1 MATLRTQGFQV
12 GATERAPQIPPNIG
26 KVDVR
31 GIYDAVRSG
40 LANFEAA
47 RQAPAS
53 MLLADVEA
61 KEKTAQLPMRTAVL
75 AETVKQGPIR
85 TQALLAESTPE
96 ALQAKRDLAAMRSVK
111 APPPAVQV
119 AQALA
124 AAEESL
130 AANPNDIRAKTLVD
144 SLRLTQNKMG
154 ALSPVDPTAERATR
168 ERTEMAKLASRE
180 QSDADE
186 RQFKLDLQQNALA
199 ARQRD
204 LERELESKETIALR
218 QEENR
223 INLAN
228 AKTDQQRA
236 VAGAKAKGALDLGEK
251 RNALFNDTVNRA
263 VAALT
268 GDKDKAPS
276 QSKLPGAEIV
286 KTLAR
291 VIGAYVPGTSA
302 KDLESL
308 IDTLKSEAGFKE
320 LEQMRLAAP
329 GGQGASGLGQVTERE
344 LAFLQNRISN
354 LRFSQSNEQLYQNI
368 KNLQEAVNNAW
379 KNVAA
384 AYEYSYARPMTG
396 VPQASTARAPRPSA
410 VAPVAAISETPTPA
424 TAGPDE
430 ATTDMPQTP
439 DQQFEVGKTYRDKD
453 TGARAIFRGNGQ
465 WEEIQ

>member
-12 GATERAPQIPPNIG
+12 GATERAPQIPANIG

-61 KEKTAQLPMRTAVL
+61 KEKTAQAPMQTAIL
-75 AETVKQGPIR
+75 AERVPQERAR
-85 TQALLAESTPE
+85 TQAILAESTPE
-96 ALQAKRDLAAMRSVK
+96 ALQAKRDLAAMRSMK

-154 ALSPVDPTAERATR
+154 ALSPVDPTAERLSR
-168 ERTEMAKLASRE
+168 EGVALEGLESKERLSAEQIAARAAEAEKDRALKRQMQTDELASRE
-180 QSDADE
+180 RVVAAQE
-186 RQFKLDLQQNALA
+186 QNRVA
-199 ARQRD
+199 
-204 LERELESKETIALR
+204 
-218 QEENR
+218 
-223 INLAN
+223 LAN

-236 VAGAKAKGALDLGEK
+236 AVGSKALSALEAGKDRLK
-251 RNALFNDTVNRA
+251 LFNRTVGRA
-263 VAALT
+263 VENLT
-268 GDKDKAPS
+268 GSETGTPS
-276 QSKLPGAEIV
+276 ESKIPGWDIGRAI
-286 KTLAR
+286 AR
-291 VIGAYVPGTSA
+291 VIGTYVPGSQA
-302 KDLESL
+302 ANLEGL
-308 IDTLKSEAGFKE
+308 VDTLKSEAGFKE
-320 LEQMRLAAP
+320 LEQMRLSAP

-344 LAFLQNRISN
+344 LAFLQNRVAN
-354 LRFSQSNEQLYQNI
+354 LKLAQSDKQLYDNI
-368 KNLQEAVNNAW
+368 LELQDAVNTAW
-379 KNVAA
+379 KHVEDAYKRTYGTAMPGRGGVTAA
-384 AYEYSYARPMTG
+384 
-396 VPQASTARAPRPSA
+396 VPTRTA
-410 VAPVAAISETPTPA
+410 A

-439 DQQFEVGKTYRDKD
+439 DQQFEIGKTYRDAA
-453 TGARAIFRGNGQ
+453 GNRAIFRGNGQ
-465 WEEIQ
+465 WEEIR